1 MNKINLTDSTMD
13 VVVKMSNGNPGAVD
27 VIMKLLTQS
36 NNIDPDDIMGGLG
49 KILLL
54 DTYGIY
60 GTDIYVLYN
69 DICERNLPKMVAVIC
84 ATQMGI
90 FSSHILKDACSRQ
103 DYSGRKLIPVD
114 ELCEK
119 IKERLSLFNFDFK
132 QSEHRL
138 SLLTSTQNPK
148 LSKHI

>member
-1 MNKINLTDSTMD
+1 MSKINLTDSTTD
-13 VVVKMSNGNPGAVD
+13 IVVKMSGGNPGAMD
-27 VIMKLLTQS
+27 VIMKLLTQG
-36 NNIDPDDIMGGLG
+36 NNIDSNDIMGGLG

-69 DICERNLPKMVAVIC
+69 DICDRNLSKMVAVIR
-84 ATQMGI
+84 ATQMGL

-103 DYSGRKLIPVD
+103 DYSGRKLIPID

-119 IKERLSLFNFDFK
+119 IKERLPLFNF
-132 QSEHRL
+132 
-138 SLLTSTQNPK
+138 LTN
-148 LSKHI
+148 